1 MFDLQESNLPVVSVA
16 LIITQAVPF
25 FDMFLQKIEN
35 LNYPKQNLHL
45 YIYSNVRVFWFL
57 SKTY

>member
-45 YIYSNVRVFWFL
+45 YIYSNVRVF
-57 SKTY
+57 